1 MGCVSSR
8 RDINDIHPNIFQVM
22 NVDESGQHVS
32 PGQLELT
39 ESELVLYQRGKAA
52 TRWPLRCL
60 RRYGFDAEIFS
71 FESGR
76 RCPTGPGIY
85 AFRCRRAE
93 QLFNLLQQNIQLRN
107 LSDDIVSAAN
117 ELAVPANV
125 SSAGPP
131 VSSRQPSDQSY
142 LDSVNRTVLPRS
154 QNNRFSRPSSVT
166 SNGPASPPSASS
178 PTPVSSESTATTA
191 EHNNNKR
198 VQHSYSNTVPLL
210 EADSISGS
218 TTQPYVNLEPTLS
231 PTLSSSSEPYA
242 QLNMDSESE
251 CCHVYMNVTPG
262 DTNSAAVALVTG
274 AQKNVF
280 DTPPLLE
287 CDEEKEDPRHCYAN
301 LNPGEIDGTVR
312 LFQQQQFSVQQTL
325 VAPPVD
331 AVRTMNY
338 IVLDLEQTTPR
349 TTEATS
355 STAAGGGGSSGIAA
369 SSAGGSLLPPES
381 PRRASAKGYATID
394 FNKTVALSH
403 SVNPCLDL
411 DNEGSRKTRHNS
423 TIGELA
429 PILARHSTSLSD

>member
-1 MGCVSSR
+1 M
-8 RDINDIHPNIFQVM
+8 
-22 NVDESGQHVS
+22 
-32 PGQLELT
+32 
-39 ESELVLYQRGKAA
+39 
-52 TRWPLRCL
+52 
-60 RRYGFDAEIFS
+60 EIDV
-71 FESGR
+71 
-76 RCPTGPGIY
+76 
-85 AFRCRRAE
+85 
-93 QLFNLLQQNIQLRN
+93 NIQLRN

-117 ELAVPANV
+117 ELTVPAAV
-125 SSAGPP
+125 SSTGPP
-131 VSSRQPSDQSY
+131 VSSRQPPDQAY
-142 LDSVNRTVLPRS
+142 LDSVNRTVLPRT

-178 PTPVSSESTATTA
+178 PTPASSESTATA

-218 TTQPYVNLEPTLS
+218 TTQPYVNLEPALS

-262 DTNSAAVALVTG
+262 DTNTTAVPLATV

-280 DTPPLLE
+280 DTPPLLK

-301 LNPGEIDGTVR
+301 LKPGEIDNTVR
-312 LFQQQQFSVQQTL
+312 LLQQHQHQFSSAVASQQTL
-325 VAPPVD
+325 VTPPVD
-331 AVRTMNY
+331 MVRTMNY

-355 STAAGGGGSSGIAA
+355 STVAGSGGPGVGG
-369 SSAGGSLLPPES
+369 GGSLLPPES
-381 PRRASAKGYATID
+381 PRRPSAKGYATID